1 MVDEIKEKVLLD
13 YHNENM
19 NQDYYDVHYEHKP
32 KKYGVPI
39 YQDANSENKSQVLE
53 RESTDRQDQN
63 PYDMASPEKKIVKN
77 QEKIINQGA
86 FHNKIVYPEEIDL
99 IKLYCENHKSNMV
112 DPFRNAMSQESQD

>member
-39 YQDANSENKSQVLE
+39 Y
-53 RESTDRQDQN
+53 
-63 PYDMASPEKKIVKN
+63 
-77 QEKIINQGA
+77 
-86 FHNKIVYPEEIDL
+86 
-99 IKLYCENHKSNMV
+99 
-112 DPFRNAMSQESQD
+112 